1 LIKIDCDV
9 AEEYA
14 DELGQERLIA
24 AATAALKAETLDQQD
39 IEVSIVITNDAEV
52 QELNRSYRGVDRTT
66 DVLSF
71 SAEEEP
77 DFEEYVN
84 LEHENHTPTTAPRL
98 DKDKLNSLGVN
109 PSPRFV
115 LPPEYIAGYTH
126 RYLGDIVISY
136 PQAARQAEDF
146 NNSVEREVQELVIH
160 GIFHLLGYDHEEAA
174 EREVM
179 RAKEEQAA
187 QILDGVNAAD

>member
-1 LIKIDCDV
+1 LIKIDCDI

-14 DELGQERLIA
+14 EELEQERLIA
-24 AATAALKAETLDQQD
+24 AATAALKAEALGQQD

-84 LEHENHTPTTAPRL
+84 LEHENHTATTAPKM
-98 DKDKLNSLGVN
+98 DKDKLNPLGVN

-146 NNSVEREVQELVIH
+146 NNSAEREVQELVIH
-160 GIFHLLGYDHEEAA
+160 GIFHLLGYDHEEEA